1 MNTFTARDNSINFW
15 HENSV
20 PEMEGLM
27 GTFYSVANG
36 YLGLRGTDEEMPP
49 WASPGFYV
57 IDSFCTAPSKLVPIH
72 PADHIL
78 THPEYVKEKYH
89 ESHRKIELTTLPN
102 LPNPIAVNL
111 WSDDELIKMEN
122 VSIVT
127 NERLMHINEARFSR
141 RFVFRD
147 AKWRRTIVD
156 SERFA
161 SWHNRNTICMR
172 YKVTK
177 DDHEAKIKLEP
188 YLNSDVT
195 NDENTKLF
203 EIVKEHASEG
213 LNFMT
218 VQPPDAQT
226 LYLAQ
231 AYKVKDEGDIITL
244 DVVISVTDTNQDNAI
259 EIAESSMNLG
269 FDELL
274 KLHKKAVSKT
284 YKQSD
289 LFIDTDAFTQ
299 QGINFGV
306 MHMEM
311 ALPIDN
317 PKTTA
322 LVKGITGEGYKF
334 AILWDT
340 EFHLFPFYLF
350 TNPDQARNLL
360 LYRFNTLDGARYNAK
375 QAGFKG
381 AKFPWEAAKTG
392 KEECTPW
399 LILPEREIHVS
410 ADIVY
415 AVRLYDEN
423 SNDKQFL
430 VEYGAEIVID
440 IARFFAYRSE
450 WVEKNNRYELLLV
463 GCPDQYHTEENNNT
477 FTNYMCKWTQEY
489 ALKLID
495 DPKYKAVVNK
505 LNITNEDIERMRGV
519 AEKIY
524 LPQPNKDGIIEEFD
538 GYYERSQDLRGIS
551 ERFCGHTQATK
562 QPDVSLIF
570 KQDPEAF
577 PIEIQR
583 KNWYYYS
590 DRCFYGS
597 SLGMAGFALAG
608 ARIGITD
615 ESVDYFIRAS
625 RADLDSLRAD
635 SALGVHLASYGVLW
649 EAAVMGFGGYYPN
662 PEKVILKPNLPRQW
676 RNLTFSLVWQDCRF
690 KVNITEKHL
699 VIFADSEN
707 HKAIPVQ
714 VSNNNTR
721 LCEPGRDYIFNTN

>member
-1 MNTFTARDNSINFW
+1 MNEFVARDDSVNFW

-49 WASPGFYV
+49 WATPGFYV
-57 IDSFCTAPSKLVPIH
+57 IDSFCTAPSKLVPVH

-78 THPEYVKEKYH
+78 VDPELVKEKYH
-89 ESHRKIELTTLPN
+89 EEYKKMTLTTLPN

-111 WSDDELIKMEN
+111 WCDDELIKMEK

-127 NERLMHINEARFSR
+127 NERLMHIHEARYSR
-141 RFVFRD
+141 RFAFRD
-147 AKWRRTIVD
+147 SQWRRTFVD
-156 SERFA
+156 SQRFA
-161 SWHNRNTICMR
+161 SWDNRNIVCMR
-172 YKVTK
+172 YEVNR
-177 DDHEAKIKLEP
+177 DGHDARIKLQP
-188 YLNSDVT
+188 YLNDSVT
-195 NDENTKLF
+195 NDEETKLF
-203 EIVKEHASEG
+203 EIVEQGNEKG
-213 LNFMT
+213 FNFMT
-218 VQPPDAQT
+218 VQPPGAQT
-226 LYLAQ
+226 LFMAQ
-231 AYKVKDEGDIITL
+231 AYTIKESGDRVVL
-244 DVVISVTDTNQDNAI
+244 DVVICVTDSSQAKSND
-259 EIAESSMNLG
+259 IARSSLALG
-269 FDELL
+269 FKTLL
-274 KLHKKAVSKT
+274 EQHRKAVAKT
-284 YKQSD
+284 YLQSD
-289 LFIDTDAFTQ
+289 LFIDADVYTR

-350 TNPDQARNLL
+350 TNPKQARNLL
-360 LYRFNTLDGARYNAK
+360 LYRYHTIGGARFNAK
-375 QAGFKG
+375 KAGYKG
-381 AKFPWEAAKTG
+381 AKYPWEAAKTG

-399 LILPEREIHVS
+399 LILPDNEIHVS

-415 AVRLYDEN
+415 AIRLYHEN

-430 VEYGAEIVID
+430 VDFGAEIVID
-440 IARFFAYRSE
+440 IARFFSYRSE
-450 WVEKNNRYELLLV
+450 WIKENERYELLEV

-477 FTNYMCKWTQEY
+477 FTNYMCKWTLDY
-489 ALKLID
+489 ALQLIN
-495 DPKYKAVVNK
+495 DPKYAQAVKK
-505 LNITNEDIERMRGV
+505 LDLSAEDMDRIAGV
-519 AEKIY
+519 AESLY
-524 LPQPNKDGIIEEFD
+524 LPQPNADGIIEEFD

-570 KQDPEAF
+570 KQDPNAF
-577 PIEIQR
+577 PIDIQR
-583 KNWYYYS
+583 KNWHYYS

-608 ARIGITD
+608 ARIGILD
-615 ESVDYFIRAS
+615 QSVDYFIRAS

-649 EAAVMGFGGYYPN
+649 EAAVMGFGGYYPDPN
-662 PEKVILKPNLPRQW
+662 RVVLKPNLPRQW
-676 RNLTFSLVWQDCRF
+676 RNLSFSLVWQDCRF
-690 KVNITEKHL
+690 KVSITGSELKL
-699 VIFADSEN
+699 TTNADN
-707 HKAIPVQ
+707 HKGFPVQ
-714 VSNNNTR
+714 VGNLNTKH
-721 LCEPGRDYIFNTN
+721 CEPGREYIFSI

>member
-1 MNTFTARDNSINFW
+1 MNDFVARDDSVNFW

-49 WASPGFYV
+49 WSTPGFYV
-57 IDSFCTAPSKLVPIH
+57 IDSFCTAPSKLVPVH

-78 THPEYVKEKYH
+78 VDPELVKEKYH
-89 ESHRKIELTTLPN
+89 EEYKKMTLTTLPN

-111 WSDDELIKMEN
+111 WCDDELIKMEK

-127 NERLMHINEARFSR
+127 NERLMHIHEARYSR
-141 RFVFRD
+141 RFAFRD
-147 AKWRRTIVD
+147 SQWRRTFVD
-156 SERFA
+156 SQRFA
-161 SWHNRNTICMR
+161 SWDNRNIICMR
-172 YKVTK
+172 FEVNR
-177 DDHEAKIKLEP
+177 DEHDAHIKLQP
-188 YLNSDVT
+188 YLNDKVT
-195 NDENTKLF
+195 NDEETKLF
-203 EIVKEHASEG
+203 EIVEQGNEEG
-213 LNFMT
+213 FNFMT
-218 VQPPDAQT
+218 VQPPGAQT
-226 LYLAQ
+226 LFMAQ
-231 AYKVKDEGDIITL
+231 AYTIKESGDQVVL
-244 DVVISVTDTNQDNAI
+244 DVVISVTDTSQAQSND
-259 EIAESSMNLG
+259 IAKSSLALG
-269 FDELL
+269 FETLL
-274 KLHKKAVSKT
+274 ELHKKAVAKT
-284 YKQSD
+284 YLQSD
-289 LFIDTDAFTQ
+289 LFIDADVYTR

-350 TNPDQARNLL
+350 TNPKQARNLL
-360 LYRFNTLDGARYNAK
+360 LYRYYTIEGARYNAK
-375 QAGFKG
+375 KAGYKG
-381 AKFPWEAAKTG
+381 AKYPWEAAKTG

-399 LILPEREIHVS
+399 LILPDNEIHVS

-415 AVRLYDEN
+415 AIRLYHEN

-430 VEYGAEIVID
+430 VDFGAEIIID
-440 IARFFAYRSE
+440 IARFFAYRCE
-450 WVEKNNRYELLLV
+450 WVKENERYELLEV

-477 FTNYMCKWTQEY
+477 FTNYMCKWTLDY
-489 ALKLID
+489 ALGLIN
-495 DPKYKAVVNK
+495 DPKYNQAVKK
-505 LNITNEDIERMRGV
+505 LDLTAEDKNRISEV
-519 AEKIY
+519 AESLY
-524 LPQPNKDGIIEEFD
+524 LPQPNADGIIEEFD

-570 KQDPEAF
+570 KQDPNAF
-577 PIEIQR
+577 PIDIQR
-583 KNWYYYS
+583 KNWHYYS

-608 ARIGITD
+608 ARIGILD
-615 ESVDYFIRAS
+615 QSVDYFIRAS

-649 EAAVMGFGGYYPN
+649 EAAVMGFGGYYPD
-662 PEKVILKPNLPRQW
+662 PDKVIFKPNLPRQW
-676 RNLTFSLVWQDCRF
+676 RNLSFSLVWQDCRF
-690 KVNITEKHL
+690 KVSIT
-699 VIFADSEN
+699 DSELKLATSADN
-707 HKAIPVQ
+707 HKGFPVQ
-714 VSNNNTR
+714 VGNLNIKR
-721 LCEPGRDYIFNTN
+721 CEPGREYIFSI